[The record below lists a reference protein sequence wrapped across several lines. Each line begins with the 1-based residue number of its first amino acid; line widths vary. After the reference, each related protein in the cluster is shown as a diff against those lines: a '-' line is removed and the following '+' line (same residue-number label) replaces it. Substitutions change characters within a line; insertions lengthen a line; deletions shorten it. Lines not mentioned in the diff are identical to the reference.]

1 MANYDYLLVVGPG
14 RSGSRFLLRNLRGH
28 PDLAF
33 GRIESEY
40 YYRSARRF
48 RQASRRLQGN
58 AGKLLVDIANLG
70 YRDSALGPGVA
81 RLRREGARIL
91 LVVLL
96 RDHRERAVSM
106 MRFRRSRGELSAL
119 SSVRRLE
126 TAVVRDRLTPEQLE
140 HLFRLDADV
149 LTIAFPTL
157 VNRTETV
164 MGVLAS
170 RCGISEFAAIERD
183 VVNESVAARS
193 LLFSSF
199 GKSVAVALRW
209 LRWMGLLRRLKDSKF
224 VQGLF
229 FASADSSEV
238 RLDIASAGVLDA
250 AHAECRSVIE
260 ANSERLA
267 EGLYFHEAKSAPAS
281 TRGNER

>member
-40 YYRSARRF
+40 FYRSTRRF

-170 RCGISEFAAIERD
+170 RCGLAEFAAIERD

-238 RLDIASAGVLDA
+238 RLDIASASVLDA

-260 ANSERLA
+260 AKSERLA

>member
-14 RSGSRFLLRNLRGH
+14 RSGSRFLLENLRGH

-48 RQASRRLQGN
+48 RQASRRLQGD

-119 SSVRRLE
+119 SSIRRLE
-126 TAVVRDRLTPEQLE
+126 AAVVRDRLTPEQLE

-164 MGVLAS
+164 MGVLAA
-170 RCGISEFAAIERD
+170 RCGLAEFAAIERG

-199 GKSVAVALRW
+199 GKSVAAALRW

-238 RLDIASAGVLDA
+238 RLDIASASVLDA

-260 ANSERLA
+260 AKSERLA

-281 TRGNER
+281 TRGYER